1 MLGEDIEAASTD
13 LATLEKYIHRAGDGP
28 GWCIMPAADLPPR
41 ALKAFAE
48 IATRRDLETELLAA

>member
-48 IATRRDLETELLAA
+48 IEG